1 MVDTYGAHE
10 CRVYFVQETSY
21 GEIPSNPSMVGVNSE
36 GLEPALNHGL
46 IELRGIGSRDLQ
58 ALNRGLR
65 GAQLKI
71 SHVVPSDAPI
81 AFIQHAGILNSL
93 SVQVLYYKGLFS
105 SATDILSFLYKGC
118 RIDKLTVECSVE
130 DFVKAT
136 VELIGQDVETGTAK
150 ISGANYADYVGCVP
164 FHSSYVQ
171 KGDASGGNLT
181 TIERIT
187 DWKVTIENNLAAV
200 PVIRSSNGHLLKYL
214 VAKHRKLHGEI
225 TFEFEDKIEFDECLS
240 NAEFS
245 LKFGVGGSN
254 SLLFKYCKWD
264 ETSLPTRLEDLVAL
278 KARFIARDVVI
289 S

>member
-10 CRVYFVQETSY
+10 CRVYFVQETGY
-21 GEIPSNPSMVGVNSE
+21 GETPADPSMLGVNSE
-36 GLEPALNHGL
+36 GLEPTLNHNL

-71 SHVVPSDAPI
+71 NHVVPGDAPI
-81 AFIQHAGILNSL
+81 AFIQHVGTLNSL
-93 SVQVLYYKGLFS
+93 SVQVLYYKGLYA

-130 DFVKAT
+130 DFVKAA
-136 VELIGQDVETGTAK
+136 VELVGQDVETGTAK
-150 ISGANYADYVGCVP
+150 ISGANYADYAGYVP

-181 TIERIT
+181 TIERVT

-200 PVIRSSNGHLLKYL
+200 PVIRSSNGYLLKYL
-214 VAKHRKLHGEI
+214 VAKHRNLHGEV
-225 TFEFEDKIEFDECLS
+225 TFEFEDKAEFDECLS
-240 NAEFS
+240 DAEFS

-254 SLLFKYCKWD
+254 SLLFTHCKWD

-278 KARFIARDVVI
+278 KARFVARDVYI